1 MKNEGARVKK
11 EGGKGKGK
19 GGYERLFWMTDTQK
33 NVISEKMSK

>member
-11 EGGKGKGK
+11 EGGKGKG
-19 GGYERLFWMTDTQK
+19 GYECLFWVKNTQK